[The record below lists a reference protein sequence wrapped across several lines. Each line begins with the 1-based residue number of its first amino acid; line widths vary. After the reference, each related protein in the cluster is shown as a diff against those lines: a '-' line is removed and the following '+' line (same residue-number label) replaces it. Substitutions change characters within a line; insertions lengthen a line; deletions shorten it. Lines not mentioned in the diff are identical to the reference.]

1 MSNLVIS
8 DLAVS
13 KDLDRAAAMQIFGG
27 SFLSALVARPNQ
39 RELSSFLP
47 GSISTVINNIDFNYN
62 VYNNATIFSVN
73 NGANNSGV
81 IVNDLSALTLSAASP
96 TLIGTPTVS

>member
-1 MSNLVIS
+1 MSNLVIN

-27 SFLSALVARPNQ
+27 SFLSALVARDKQPAV
-39 RELSSFLP
+39 SSFLP

-62 VYNNATIFSVN
+62 VYNNATLFNVY

-81 IVNDLSALTLSAASP
+81 IVNEFSALTLSAASP
-96 TLIGTPTVS
+96 TLIGTPTAS